1 MFRAG
6 GWAGLAFRCPPAG
19 SGKRGR
25 LLKTCPMRS
34 TLLAFGLL
42 VIGLVGSAAAQTPS
56 PSAGAPPQVEADP
69 SAPPAAVR
77 ELLRWERQPA
87 RTSAF
92 DVSSRGGPA

>member
-1 MFRAG
+1 
-6 GWAGLAFRCPPAG
+6 LAFRCPPAG

-42 VIGLVGSAAAQTPS
+42 VIGLVGPAAGAAAQT
-56 PSAGAPPQVEADP
+56 AGAPPQVEADP